1 MFHHDTHDIQEDRE
15 DREEESVEDGGEER
29 VNLTFSEVLHLLS
42 KRAVLGQGIPA
53 KYNSPPWRLE
63 DSNPLCHTVNSLLET
78 SMMVQAG
85 HVPNTDNDFQ
95 EFVLSNASL
104 AVAGLLRHYLAAA
117 GLEADIV
124 FGVLRWDEAAR
135 EGPGDYE
142 GTPHVWLKIGQ
153 TPIDNNYVA
162 FPPEAD
168 NLEYFYECKKSN
180 AYCEESPLETSLK
193 LYLGLEE
200 DDDAQEVVRHNL
212 RILSAFSQHDNILKY
227 LAICLK
233 HSELNPGV
241 KMYHILMQNWLRSAL
256 NISPP
261 DIEETM
267 ERICWDCG
275 EEATDLAALKT
286 CTECKVA
293 KYCHR

>member
-1 MFHHDTHDIQEDRE
+1 M
-15 DREEESVEDGGEER
+15 
-29 VNLTFSEVLHLLS
+29 
-42 KRAVLGQGIPA
+42 
-53 KYNSPPWRLE
+53 
-63 DSNPLCHTVNSLLET
+63 
-78 SMMVQAG
+78 
-85 HVPNTDNDFQ
+85 
-95 EFVLSNASL
+95 
-104 AVAGLLRHYLAAA
+104 RHYL
-117 GLEADIV
+117 GSLHVQSKIV
-124 FGVLRWDEAAR
+124 FGVLLWDEGAR
-135 EGPGDYE
+135 SGPQDYE
-142 GTPHVWLKIGQ
+142 GTPHVWL
-153 TPIDNNYVA
+153 TVDENPIDNNYVA
-162 FPPEAD
+162 FPAQAD
-168 NLEYFYECKKSN
+168 NREYFYECKKSN
-180 AYCEESPLETSLK
+180 AYSDQSPLDTSLK

-200 DDDAQEVVRHNL
+200 DEDAQEVVRHNL
-212 RILSAFSQHDNILKY
+212 RILSSYSQHDNILKY